1 MSNIPKK
8 LQPFNQP
15 GKNHTYNV
23 TGVDYENEKAVS
35 GRGRKRNFESDNN
48 EGQQQ
53 QQHRVAPASASASA
67 ATVDVIEILDDDD
80 DDDDDDD
87 ENLNV
92 KPAAKPW
99 TKRRNRGPVAAYSV
113 SEEIEILDDDDDN
126 NNLDRKPVSK
136 PSVASSD
143 NDDEVQVL
151 DQSDMDNRKAPPA
164 ATTAAAG
171 GGRKKAPPAAAIQ
184 VEENPE
190 NAAFLSV
197 LEIVPDVDESFLK
210 KKLREQAYRTEVVVA
225 ILLES
230 DYPKQTKPISIDVP
244 ARANNINSSK
254 SAAVVVRGR
263 KSIAPKYDYSSPTS
277 FEPSDD
283 YENQV
288 IKLLQYDF
296 CFIKKNNVRTLLS
309 QNHGRYTMTRNY
321 IHDTI
326 VGKNSP
332 NGSDGGKGVAAA
344 VGSDAAEKA
353 KKEENQH
360 YQILKAVLIRG
371 RISEEVKL
379 RIGSVIQCMQKPR
392 KKIGVCCPALS
403 DPVLQDEHHHYDKKF
418 KEWREKIQHRLR
430 REAVRKF
437 SVEDGST
444 VECGICFDDVAKE
457 ECVPCK
463 EKGVSVL
470 DG

>member
-1 MSNIPKK
+1 
-8 LQPFNQP
+8 
-15 GKNHTYNV
+15 
-23 TGVDYENEKAVS
+23 
-35 GRGRKRNFESDNN
+35 
-48 EGQQQ
+48 
-53 QQHRVAPASASASA
+53 
-67 ATVDVIEILDDDD
+67 
-80 DDDDDDD
+80 
-87 ENLNV
+87 
-92 KPAAKPW
+92 
-99 TKRRNRGPVAAYSV
+99 
-113 SEEIEILDDDDDN
+113 
-126 NNLDRKPVSK
+126 
-136 PSVASSD
+136 
-143 NDDEVQVL
+143 
-151 DQSDMDNRKAPPA
+151 MDNRKAPPA
-164 ATTAAAG
+164 ATTAAG

-190 NAAFLSV
+190 NTAFLSV

-230 DYPKQTKPISIDVP
+230 DYPKQTKPISIDIP
-244 ARANNINSSK
+244 ARANNSNNSK
-254 SAAVVVRGR
+254 SAAIVVRGR

-277 FEPSDD
+277 FEPSDE

-403 DPVLQDEHHHYDKKF
+403 DPILQDEHHHYDKKF

>member
-23 TGVDYENEKAVS
+23 TGVDYENEKAVP

-53 QQHRVAPASASASA
+53 HRIALASASASA

-99 TKRRNRGPVAAYSV
+99 TKRRGRGPVAAYSV

-126 NNLDRKPVSK
+126 DNLDRKPASK
-136 PSVASSD
+136 PSVPSSD

-164 ATTAAAG
+164 ATFAAAA
-171 GGRKKAPPAAAIQ
+171 GRKKAPPAAAIQ

-190 NAAFLSV
+190 NTAFLSV

-277 FEPSDD
+277 FEPSDE

-403 DPVLQDEHHHYDKKF
+403 DPILQDEHHHYDKKF

>member
-1 MSNIPKK
+1 MSNVPKK

-15 GKNHTYNV
+15 GKNQTYNV
-23 TGVDYENEKAVS
+23 TGVDYKNEKAVS
-35 GRGRKRNFESDNN
+35 GRGRKRNFESDN
-48 EGQQQ
+48 EGQQ
-53 QQHRVAPASASASA
+53 QQHRVAPASASA

-80 DDDDDDD
+80 DEDDD

-92 KPAAKPW
+92 KPAAKPRK
-99 TKRRNRGPVAAYSV
+99 KRRDRGPVAAYSV
-113 SEEIEILDDDDDN
+113 SKEIEILDHDDDD
-126 NNLDRKPVSK
+126 NLDRKPASK
-136 PSVASSD
+136 RSVASSD
-143 NDDEVQVL
+143 DDEVQVL

-164 ATTAAAG
+164 AAAAA
-171 GGRKKAPPAAAIQ
+171 GRKKAPPAAAIQ
-184 VEENPE
+184 AEKNPE

-197 LEIVPDVDESFLK
+197 LEIVPDVDASFLK

-230 DYPKQTKPISIDVP
+230 DYPKQTKPISIGIP
-244 ARANNINSSK
+244 ARANNSK

-277 FEPSDD
+277 FEPSDE

-288 IKLLQYDF
+288 IELLQYDF

-326 VGKNSP
+326 VGKSSP

-344 VGSDAAEKA
+344 FGSDAA

-392 KKIGVCCPALS
+392 KKIGVCCPALI
-403 DPVLQDEHHHYDKKF
+403 DPVLQDEHHHYDKKS
-418 KEWREKIQHRLR
+418 KEWMEKIQHRLR

-470 DG
+470 DD